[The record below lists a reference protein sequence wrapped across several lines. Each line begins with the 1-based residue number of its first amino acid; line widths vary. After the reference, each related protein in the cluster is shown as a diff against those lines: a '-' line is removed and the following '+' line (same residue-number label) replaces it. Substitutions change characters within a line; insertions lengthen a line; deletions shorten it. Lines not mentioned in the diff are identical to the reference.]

1 MESINNS
8 DTDPVVYLL
17 ADSFLGNLNLRM
29 NLQECGIND
38 IVSMVNRE
46 HLMQELDHQ
55 PDIILIDAALNDP
68 EIPYMILE
76 IKARVPKACLVF
88 LIDHEDHMEIINL
101 LRFGAFEF
109 ATKDMF
115 FGQKIARIINTV
127 IQLKYNPD

>member
-29 NLQECGIND
+29 NLQDCGIND

-46 HLMQELDHQ
+46 HLMQALDHQ

-76 IKARVPKACLVF
+76 IKARVPKACIVF

-127 IQLKYNPD
+127 IQLKYKTD